1 MPAKPTSKTALDI
14 EQLKREH
21 KDLER
26 KKITAEADLQT
37 ATATLNAIKRE
48 AKEKYGTDDQDELQ
62 KKLAEMKS
70 ENERK
75 RAEYQKHLEEIGA
88 KLAEVEREFTS
99 PRSQE

>member
-1 MPAKPTSKTALDI
+1 MPTKPSARSPLDI

-48 AKEKYGTDDQDELQ
+48 AKENYGTDDQDELQ
-62 KKLAEMKS
+62 KKLLEMKA

-88 KLAEVEREFTS
+88 KLAEVESEFS
-99 PRSQE
+99 GKAEQ

>member
-1 MPAKPTSKTALDI
+1 MPVKPSSKLPLDI
-14 EQLKREH
+14 EQLKKDH

-26 KKITAEADLQT
+26 KKITAEADLQS

-62 KKLAEMKS
+62 KKLLEMKS

-75 RAEYQKHLEEIGA
+75 RAEYQKHLEEIQA
-88 KLAEVEREFTS
+88 KLAQVERDFAGKPGE
-99 PRSQE
+99 